1 MPTKDLQNVT
11 KRWLSGDELDVL
23 EPIIKARNWM
33 PLNKPLTRAMVA
45 FDADGQIVG
54 FYVLKLLPHVEPLFV
69 DPDWRGS
76 GLADELADEMH
87 KVLADTPPGGVWLTA
102 ENPLTAKMAEY
113 HGLVIVKSPV
123 YTNGGSNG
131 R

>member
-1 MPTKDLQNVT
+1 MTKDLST
-11 KRWLSGDELDVL
+11 ITRKWLSGDELDVL
-23 EPIIKARNWM
+23 EPIIKTRNWM
-33 PLNKPLTRAMVA
+33 PLNKPMTRALVA
-45 FDADGQIVG
+45 FDVDNQIVG

-69 DPDWRGS
+69 DPEWRGS

-102 ENPLTAKMAEY
+102 ENPLTAKMAED